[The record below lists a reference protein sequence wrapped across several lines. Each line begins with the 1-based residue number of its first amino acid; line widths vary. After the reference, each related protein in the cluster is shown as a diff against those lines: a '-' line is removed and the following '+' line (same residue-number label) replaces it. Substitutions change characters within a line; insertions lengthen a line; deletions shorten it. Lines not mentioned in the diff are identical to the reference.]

1 MRQKRPAAGT
11 RTSSRRSS
19 MGKMNDMFTKQRDKD
34 RTSTGTILMIDII
47 DSKYVL
53 SLKHTKPIP
62 RTKHQKSGE
71 T

>member
-1 MRQKRPAAGT
+1 
-11 RTSSRRSS
+11 

-62 RTKHQKSGE
+62 CTKHQMNGE

>member
-1 MRQKRPAAGT
+1 
-11 RTSSRRSS
+11 
-19 MGKMNDMFTKQRDKD
+19 MGKIDDMFTKQRDKD
-34 RTSTGTILMIDII
+34 RISTVTILIIDVI

-62 RTKHQKSGE
+62 RTKHQKNRE